1 MVEKYEKRI
10 EMDVYKLEVR
20 LDMLNF
26 YCNEKFLNLFLIWFG
41 FAIINYRKYGIYIL
55 SNINILH
62 KN

>member
-20 LDMLNF
+20 LNILNF
-26 YCNEKFLNLFLIWFG
+26 YCDEKFLNLFLIWFG
-41 FAIINYRKYGIYIL
+41 FAIINCRKYGIL
-55 SNINILH
+55 SNINIVH

>member
-41 FAIINYRKYGIYIL
+41 FAIINYRKYGIL
-55 SNINILH
+55 SNINIVH